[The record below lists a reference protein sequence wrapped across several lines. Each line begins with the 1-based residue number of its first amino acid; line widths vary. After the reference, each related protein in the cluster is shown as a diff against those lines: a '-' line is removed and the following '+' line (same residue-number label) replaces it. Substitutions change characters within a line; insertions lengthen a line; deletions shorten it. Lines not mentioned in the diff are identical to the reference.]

1 MAKVRVHE
9 LARSLGMTNREV
21 MDTLKSLGIDVK
33 SHMSSVEDTLAGKV
47 REKYEMIRKEQ
58 KVEAPNNEKNINKQ
72 EELRRKRKILFGF
85 ITHRMPAMAA
95 RENKVSAEE
104 ETEDRDREDRRIPI
118 VRHRR
123 MHLLREHKRRKP

>member
-1 MAKVRVHE
+1 MQI
-9 LARSLGMTNREV
+9 S
-21 MDTLKSLGIDVK
+21 
-33 SHMSSVEDTLAGKV
+33 
-47 REKYEMIRKEQ
+47 
-58 KVEAPNNEKNINKQ
+58 
-72 EELRRKRKILFGF
+72 RKRQKRKKILSVCF
-85 ITHRMPAMAA
+85 THRMPAMAA